1 MTVGPIVIESAK
13 GPRFWPIGACTDP
26 HHYDIDQLATRLRRK
41 VEVHVCSR
49 DFPREAIVFLEWS
62 PAARPIGQKVVCIRQ
77 NGGGAL
83 LGRRHQRFQRD
94 CLTRGAIGASPP
106 GIHPISR

>member
-1 MTVGPIVIESAK
+1 MHLRIPLN
-13 GPRFWPIGACTDP
+13 
-26 HHYDIDQLATRLRRK
+26 YDTDQLATGLRREA
-41 VEVHVCSR
+41 VVHVCSR

-83 LGRRHQRFQRD
+83 LGRRHQRFQRY
-94 CLTRGAIGASPP
+94 CLTRSAAGESPDLP
-106 GIHPISR
+106 GSSYQ